1 MLRTGK
7 QKFVCRRIVTY
18 SNTHQTRVK
27 VTWIKDVLR
36 NFYLQKRIHAN
47 FIVCIA
53 TNDQEVP
60 EIANIMQSDF
70 TGVMLIYLITL
81 TASVIIY

>member
-18 SNTHQTRVK
+18 SNTHQTRSESYLEDRGMISFQNLERK
-27 VTWIKDVLR
+27 STYWIKDVLR

-47 FIVCIA
+47 FIVCIE
-53 TNDQEVP
+53 TNDQEAP
-60 EIANIMQSDF
+60 
-70 TGVMLIYLITL
+70 
-81 TASVIIY
+81 